1 MNAKLSLSAP
11 KCPKTTILPN
21 IILTNN
27 SVDISRLYVLS
38 FQNFLVL
45 SIASLNQLP
54 RQTALFFFFHQK
66 YNTCFQN
73 LFKLMDMCEP
83 LLFSQILIS
92 AFIYKTVHVTNH
104 NAIIFKLYIPQLIIK
119 LFNC

>member
-21 IILTNN
+21 IILTNI
-27 SVDISRLYVLS
+27 SVDISRLY
-38 FQNFLVL
+38 
-45 SIASLNQLP
+45 
-54 RQTALFFFFHQK
+54 ALFFFFRQK

-73 LFKLMDMCEP
+73 LFQLMDMCEP